1 MGTTTCEMSQLL
13 VLALFALAAPSYSAP
28 PKDAVLTLPSYGTP
42 PSPMWSGYLDA
53 SASTPVVLWLNG
65 GPGSS
70 SILGMLQEMGPV
82 VMNGTGGLMQNP
94 YAWTKQAN
102 LLILEAPAG
111 VGFSYCK
118 EMLSGGSCKNTDLT
132 TAADSRAAL
141 EDFFK
146 THFPEPKGSPFYI
159 SGESY
164 AGVYIPTLAKE
175 ILDNAPEIN
184 IKGIAVGDPCTDSAS

>member
-1 MGTTTCEMSQLL
+1 
-13 VLALFALAAPSYSAP
+13 
-28 PKDAVLTLPSYGTP
+28 
-42 PSPMWSGYLDA
+42 
-53 SASTPVVLWLNG
+53 
-65 GPGSS
+65 
-70 SILGMLQEMGPV
+70 
-82 VMNGTGGLMQNP
+82 MQNP

-118 EMLSGGSCKNTDLT
+118 EMLTGGSCKNTDIT

-146 THFPEPKGSPFYI
+146 THFPELKGAPFYI

-184 IKGIAVGDPCTDSAS
+184 IKGIAVGDPCTDSASQKQSYKFND